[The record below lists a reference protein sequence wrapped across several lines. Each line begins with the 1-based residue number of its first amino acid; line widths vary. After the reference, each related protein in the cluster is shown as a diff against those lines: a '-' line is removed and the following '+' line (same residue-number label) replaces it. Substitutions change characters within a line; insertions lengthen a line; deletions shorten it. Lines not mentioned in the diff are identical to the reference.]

1 MTVSA
6 INIGRPF
13 FDITL
18 IEDEATFAVRG
29 SAIVLNLSQSP
40 LRLEQQQLSSL
51 QSAIVRRTALRA
63 VPFAVRA
70 TAAVQLAIGDCAPD
84 GTARGQL
91 GGGD

>member
-51 QSAIVRRTALRA
+51 QSAIVRRTALREVNWA
-63 VPFAVRA
+63 VVIEGFESFDE
-70 TAAVQLAIGDCAPD
+70 QMMMMMMMN
-84 GTARGQL
+84 
-91 GGGD
+91 